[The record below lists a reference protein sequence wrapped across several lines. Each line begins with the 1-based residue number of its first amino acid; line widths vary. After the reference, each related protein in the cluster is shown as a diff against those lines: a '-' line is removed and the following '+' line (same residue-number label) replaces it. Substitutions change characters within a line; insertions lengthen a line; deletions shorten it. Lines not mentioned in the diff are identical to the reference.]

1 MKKVILLVIAFIF
14 SASLAFAQ
22 VEMQSGNFTATAANQ
37 GYTLDK
43 NSGDRTFLLEVNFPV
58 PFNKKPKIVLSVSM
72 LDSDGQ
78 FNQRY
83 NLKAISVSRDNF
95 TIKISTWADSKIY
108 GIGGTWIAHT
118 E

>member
-1 MKKVILLVIAFIF
+1 MKKVILLITAFIF
-14 SASLAFAQ
+14 SASLVFAQ
-22 VEMQSGNFTATAANQ
+22 VEIQSGNFKASASNT

-43 NSGDRTFLLEVNFPV
+43 NSGDRTYLLEVNFPV
-58 PFNKKPKIVLSVSM
+58 PFNKKPKIVLNVSL

-83 NLKAISVSRDNF
+83 NVTAISVSRDNF
-95 TIKISTWADSKIY
+95 TLKISTWADSKIY
-108 GIGGTWIAHT
+108 GIGGTWLAHT

>member
-1 MKKVILLVIAFIF
+1 M
-14 SASLAFAQ
+14 
-22 VEMQSGNFTATAANQ
+22 N
-37 GYTLDK
+37 
-43 NSGDRTFLLEVNFPV
+43 
-58 PFNKKPKIVLSVSM
+58 VSM

-83 NLKAISVSRDNF
+83 NLTAISVSRDNF